1 MTECQIK
8 AFHRCS
14 KFGFLKEKKKC
25 LFAFDKISCPK
36 FKSQG
41 EKNHFSKR
49 GSQLSQ
55 GTGLLLKMNVVLKGL
70 VI

>member
-1 MTECQIK
+1 MSNQGLSQVFKIWVFERK
-8 AFHRCS
+8 
-14 KFGFLKEKKKC
+14 KKKC